1 MPEKSA
7 IAVQPALSRPL
18 VKETKSE
25 PLLERMDRLYNT
37 IARRAFDLFERDGRV
52 EGRNVE
58 HWLEAERELLHPVH
72 VRVEETA
79 AEILVQAE
87 VPGFTANEIEV
98 NVEPTRLTITGKRES
113 KEEKRKGEAVY
124 TEACSDEIFRSVQLP
139 SEVNSGKVNATLK
152 NGILE
157 VQLPKVESKRPI
169 AVEAKT
175 A

>member
-18 VKETKSE
+18 VKETKTE

-72 VRVEETA
+72 VRVEETG

-87 VPGFTANEIEV
+87 VPGFTANDIEV
-98 NVEPTRLTITGKRES
+98 NVQPNRLTT
-113 KEEKRKGEAVY
+113 
-124 TEACSDEIFRSVQLP
+124 P
-139 SEVNSGKVNATLK
+139 
-152 NGILE
+152 
-157 VQLPKVESKRPI
+157 
-169 AVEAKT
+169 
-175 A
+175 